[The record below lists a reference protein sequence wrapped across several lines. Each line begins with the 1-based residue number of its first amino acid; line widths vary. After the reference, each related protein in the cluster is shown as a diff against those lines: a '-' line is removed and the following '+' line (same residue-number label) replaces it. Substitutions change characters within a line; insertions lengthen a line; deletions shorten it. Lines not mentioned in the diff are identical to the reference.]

1 MLSII
6 IVNYNVKYFLGQC
19 LCSVQ
24 RAIEGVEAE
33 VIVVDNNSSD
43 GSVAFLQPLFPT
55 VRFIVNRENLG
66 YARANNIG
74 WKESKGDL
82 VLFLNPDT
90 ILGEESLKNTTRV
103 LYENPKTGAIGIRM
117 IDGTGSFLPESK
129 RGFPSPAASFYKLTG
144 LANLFPKSKVFAKY
158 YLGNLPADKSTIIDV
173 IAGAFMII
181 RRSVLEIT
189 NGFDEAFFMYGEDVD
204 LSYRIQQL
212 GFHNYYLA
220 ESPIIHFKGE
230 STQRDRRYVKM
241 FYIAMSIFVKKH
253 YRGQSWW
260 YAGILQLAIF
270 LRAVVSFLS
279 TAFIKRSAD
288 KVPGKNISCCLIGND
303 EEAKVVKAI
312 LNQQPGINRVVQ
324 QFSFSEWTNRNK
336 ELKKPDEII
345 FCSGQVSFN
354 WMIEEMVRLGNKVAY
369 RFYSAKCGCI
379 IASDSKKSSGD
390 VMLG

>member
-1 MLSII
+1 
-6 IVNYNVKYFLGQC
+6 
-19 LCSVQ
+19 
-24 RAIEGVEAE
+24 
-33 VIVVDNNSSD
+33 
-43 GSVAFLQPLFPT
+43 
-55 VRFIVNRENLG
+55 
-66 YARANNIG
+66 
-74 WKESKGDL
+74 
-82 VLFLNPDT
+82 
-90 ILGEESLKNTTRV
+90 
-103 LYENPKTGAIGIRM
+103 
-117 IDGTGSFLPESK
+117 
-129 RGFPSPAASFYKLTG
+129 
-144 LANLFPKSKVFAKY
+144 
-158 YLGNLPADKSTIIDV
+158 
-173 IAGAFMII
+173 
-181 RRSVLEIT
+181 
-189 NGFDEAFFMYGEDVD
+189 MYGEDVD